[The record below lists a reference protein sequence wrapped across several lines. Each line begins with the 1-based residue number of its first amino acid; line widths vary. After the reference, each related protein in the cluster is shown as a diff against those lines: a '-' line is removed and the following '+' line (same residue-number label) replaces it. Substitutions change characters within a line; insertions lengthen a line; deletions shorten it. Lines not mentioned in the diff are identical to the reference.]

1 MFSVLFQI
9 HGIISM
15 SLKSTEITDEIENY
29 INTFFATEND
39 FQKKLKQ
46 SAKIK
51 NFPQIVISPQQAA
64 FLQFLIKA
72 VNARY
77 ILEIGSL
84 YGYSAISMAYFLP
97 NNGKLI
103 SLEKDKEL
111 SKYLKFN
118 IKKAGLSDI
127 IEVHN
132 VEALGFLKA
141 YKPEFAFDLVFI
153 DADKQQY
160 PDYLRFGTKLLRKG
174 GIIAADNALA
184 FGDIAKRHITGRK
197 DEVMYVRK
205 FNKILSDPSRY
216 KSCLLP
222 IGDGLAMGIKL

>member
-1 MFSVLFQI
+1 
-9 HGIISM
+9 M
-15 SLKSTEITDEIENY
+15 SLKSTVITDEIENY
-29 INTFFATEND
+29 INVNFAPEND

-46 SAKIK
+46 AAKIK
-51 NFPQIVISPQQAA
+51 NFPQIVISPQQAG

-72 VNARY
+72 INARY

-97 NNGKLI
+97 KDGKLI
-103 SLEKDKEL
+103 SLEKNKDL
-111 SKYLKFN
+111 AKYIKFN
-118 IKKAGLSDI
+118 SKRADLSDI

-132 VEALGFLKA
+132 VEALGFLKT
-141 YKPEFAFDLVFI
+141 YKPDFAFDLIFI

-160 PDYLRFGTKLLRKG
+160 PDYLRYGTKLLRKG

-184 FGDIAKRHITGRK
+184 FGDIAKRHLTSRK
-197 DEVMYVRK
+197 DEVMYLRK